1 MSDASP
7 TLDRLAEL
15 LQRRLDVIADTE
27 LRTKNPEA
35 HLTALREVSEAIE
48 AEHQRLRP
56 QLDGRLR
63 HFLQQASYQ
72 KALEWI
78 QTSRKG

>member
-1 MSDASP
+1 MSTGSP
-7 TLDRLAEL
+7 TLDTLSDL
-15 LQRRLDVIADTE
+15 LKKRIEVIADTA
-27 LRTKNPEA
+27 LRTSDPEA
-35 HLTALREVSEAIE
+35 HLTALREVSEGID
-48 AEHQRLRP
+48 AEYQRLKP

-78 QTSRKG
+78 TEHK

>member
-1 MSDASP
+1 MATGSS
-7 TLDRLAEL
+7 TLDTLAAL
-15 LQRRLDVIADTE
+15 LKKRLDVIADNAF
-27 LRTKNPEA
+27 RTSDPEA
-35 HLTALREVSEAIE
+35 HLTALREVSEAID
-48 AEHQRLRP
+48 AEYQRLRP

-78 QTSRKG
+78 SEHP

>member
-1 MSDASP
+1 MSDASS
-7 TLDRLAEL
+7 TLDTLAEL
-15 LQRRLDVIADTE
+15 LQKRLTVIADSE
-27 LRTKNPEA
+27 LRAKDPEA
-35 HLTALREVSEAIE
+35 HLAALREVSEAIE
-48 AEHQRLRP
+48 AEHRRLRP

-78 QTSRKG
+78 QASKA

>member
-1 MSDASP
+1 MSTASS
-7 TLDRLAEL
+7 TLDTLAEL
-15 LQRRLDVIADTE
+15 LKKRLAVIADSE
-27 LRTKNPEA
+27 LRVNDPEA
-35 HLTALREVSEAIE
+35 HLAALRDVSEAID
-48 AEHQRLRP
+48 AEHQRLRT

-78 QTSRKG
+78 EAHR

>member
-1 MSDASP
+1 MSTASP
-7 TLDRLAEL
+7 TLDTLAEL
-15 LQRRLDVIADTE
+15 LKKRLAVIADHE
-27 LRTKNPEA
+27 LRQRDAEA
-35 HLTALREVSEAIE
+35 HLAALRGVSEAID
-48 AEHQRLRP
+48 AEHQRLRS

-78 QTSRKG
+78 EASKS

>member
-1 MSDASP
+1 M
-7 TLDRLAEL
+7 
-15 LQRRLDVIADTE
+15 IADHAF
-27 LRTKNPEA
+27 RTSDPEA
-35 HLTALREVSEAIE
+35 HLTALRKVSEAID
-48 AEHQRLRP
+48 AEYQRLKP

-78 QTSRKG
+78 QASDA

>member
-7 TLDRLAEL
+7 TLDTLAVL
-15 LQRRLDVIADTE
+15 LQKRLDVIADSE
-27 LRTKNPEA
+27 LRTKDAEA
-35 HLTALREVSEAIE
+35 HLTALREVSEAID
-48 AEHQRLRP
+48 AEHQRLRS

-78 QTSRKG
+78 QASKKS

>member
-1 MSDASP
+1 MSTGSS
-7 TLDRLAEL
+7 TLDTLSDL
-15 LQRRLDVIADTE
+15 LKKRIEVIADNTF
-27 LRTKNPEA
+27 RTSDPEA
-35 HLTALREVSEAIE
+35 HLAALREVSEGID
-48 AEHQRLRP
+48 AEYQRLKP

-78 QTSRKG
+78 QASDA